1 MQGVGWAWSIAMS
14 KCVSCVLARMEGAL
28 EKNCS
33 PPRIAKA
40 LEAGARLESRV
51 GWSSWQDSDWDQDPF
66 LVLKWMGF
74 STQGTTLL
82 FFRCWL
88 PHLKV
93 RRPKYH
99 SFRYP
104 SRLDNGTWYRNPSGS
119 SQGEK
124 LWRIYCNS
132 SLVPYP
138 EGPCHPCTQQLR
150 TWDLGNRNHSNGFE

>member
-28 EKNCS
+28 EKKCL

-40 LEAGARLESRV
+40 SNLGQGWNLALDGQVGNPPWGGGLSRGSCRIR
-51 GWSSWQDSDWDQDPF
+51 GWTASDWDQDPF

-74 STQGTTLL
+74 STQGTTVL

-88 PHLKV
+88 PHLRV

-99 SFRYP
+99 NFRYR

-119 SQGEK
+119 SHAQ
-124 LWRIYCNS
+124 
-132 SLVPYP
+132 P
-138 EGPCHPCTQQLR
+138 EALE
-150 TWDLGNRNHSNGFE
+150 DLL